1 MFWGPRAARHY
12 RMHLTAVVWWLE
24 RARMKTWYVRRSF
37 FFIILILMV
46 ISITPPPPPL
56 TVDSPVLFC
65 VHLNFHRC
73 DHMTF
78 IKNIYDERARAMLL
92 LTLSRYWISL
102 NWMIKT
108 MRACEHVQWGGW
120 SGRSIKRG
128 PTMTADEVELVSR
141 KEKEMWSHWIEQ
153 ETKQGWGWKNLRN

>member
-12 RMHLTAVVWWLE
+12 RMHLTAVVWRLE

-37 FFIILILMV
+37 FHNFNFNGDFNN
-46 ISITPPPPPL
+46 SPT
-56 TVDSPVLFC
+56 TAVDSPVLFC

-120 SGRSIKRG
+120 SGRSINRG
-128 PTMTADEVELVSR
+128 PTMTADEVGLVSR